1 MKNFSKK
8 LSFVMATAMV
18 VTSLYAPQNAAAAG
32 KNAMVIKGS
41 KTSVKTKNLFLTGQ
55 TVNLDAMVNGHL
67 VKNKDL
73 TWKSSDKS
81 VVSVSKIGVIK
92 AVKASDKPVY
102 VSFTKKGKKKVTVK
116 IAVTVCVRASKMML
130 TPSAV
135 TVKAGEK
142 AEVAATFELSEKVK
156 AAKAE
161 DTTYSVFAKS
171 SDESAAKVSVD
182 GRKIVV
188 EGVAK
193 SATPVTITVYSTQVK
208 SLAAAEKAKIK
219 LEEKFEVKVMGQL
232 SAQQA
237 GANKIKVMGTDLV
250 ASKSAYVIKN
260 ANGGVLELKEDAKL
274 NADKTEAELE
284 SLTSQIPVGKYTLSY
299 NNGDAVEFEVVK
311 AVVKSIVLT
320 TSDTAIMDKEGREA
334 YVYYKVLD
342 QFGNDVTKSPVAS
355 RLSITGSPKAT
366 STMGKV
372 TFAAQGEGTD
382 PKFQPNLSRVNL
394 TIVDLNTGV
403 SLSKILT
410 VGQAANLDVAK
421 FEKIF
426 NTNKKE
432 FVENVTDGDTLSNYQ
447 LLFTAVDQF
456 GNDFVTE
463 EGKDQLIVSAVG
475 TTGVTV
481 EQGKASIVEYKDK
494 KYYGF
499 KLKSFNADGKAS
511 RTGEVTIQ
519 AVSARSGKTLS
530 EKFNVIASNKVTN
543 LRVWEGNNGVFD
555 GIENELMYTAY
566 DANGKEVT
574 DADQILAL
582 NAKNSELANKVKFKK
597 KSDGKVGLFYDLKT
611 NRIGLTD
618 TNTRPDSFVLRT
630 MSDTGYV
637 TVNVNVKAQQYPVG
651 IVGLKSDT
659 VVGAV
664 AGQKLTITGDKV
676 RFQDQY
682 GNLVSADDISK
693 LPASELAKY
702 KVKVTLAVVGDS
714 NSKAAFKLDDSSNPG
729 TAKNFTGA
737 EKTVSDDITK
747 FGNSVNVVSLLASTG
762 ADLDESAV
770 ISLELQYDSKLK
782 GDKKTFTVYAPKID
796 NIKNIAIA
804 DPGLK
809 AASNVKDLDGDTST
823 DAAKGFTPEVSGF
836 YMGEKIALKAG
847 EHFVV
852 LNSVG
857 TAGTHVAVP
866 SLADEKTTVTKTD
879 EISVVLK
886 NADADVLKKT
896 YSYSNAARVVKS
908 VDFDGKVIEHAAG
921 KIAWDQMK
929 GHFTIKD
936 QYGEALEK
944 VAPYITFSDIT
955 DKTNV
960 SIEGTNGTKDAK
972 LSFSANSES
981 KVKIKLTFPGSGY
994 VFEKVVD
1001 IKKA

>member
-1 MKNFSKK
+1 
-8 LSFVMATAMV
+8 
-18 VTSLYAPQNAAAAG
+18 
-32 KNAMVIKGS
+32 MVIKGS
-41 KTSVKTKNLFLTGQ
+41 KASIKTKNLFLTGQ
-55 TVNLDAMVNGHL
+55 TVNLDAMVKGKL
-67 VKNKDL
+67 VKNKNL

-81 VVSVSKIGVIK
+81 VVSVNKIGVIK

-102 VSFTKKGKKKVTVK
+102 VSFTTKGKKKVTVK

-161 DTTYSVFAKS
+161 DTTYNVFAKS
-171 SDESAAKVSVD
+171 SDESVAKVSVD

-208 SLAAAEKAKIK
+208 SLKAAEKAKIK
-219 LEEKFEVKVMGQL
+219 LEEKFDVKVMSKL

-260 ANGGVLELKEDAKL
+260 ANGGILELKDEVKL
-274 NADKTEAELE
+274 NADKTEADLE
-284 SLTSQIPVGKYTLSY
+284 SITSQIPTGKYTLTY

-372 TFAAQGEGTD
+372 TFTAQGEGAD

-432 FVENVTDGDTLSNYQ
+432 FVDSITDGDTLSNYQ

-456 GNDFVTE
+456 GNDFVTD

-481 EQGKASIVEYKDK
+481 EQGQASIVEYKDK

-582 NAKNSELANKVKFKK
+582 NAKNKELENRVQFKK
-597 KSDGKVGLFYDLKT
+597 KSDGKVGLFYNLKT
-611 NRIGLTD
+611 NRIGLTG

-651 IVGLKSDT
+651 IVGLKSDAK
-659 VVGAV
+659 VGVV
-664 AGQKLTITGDKV
+664 AGKALQIKGGNI

-682 GNLVSADDISK
+682 GNIVSADDIGKLNDKAKYRVHVTYKADQGNKPAFTPGASY
-693 LPASELAKY
+693 LPALAADNR
-702 KVKVTLAVVGDS
+702 VTSTSAINWGDDEAVVDLGKGTVDGRDESASVSIVLQYNEGD
-714 NSKAAFKLDDSSNPG
+714 NTTPKWVDK
-729 TAKNFTGA
+729 GA
-737 EKTVSDDITK
+737 EKK
-747 FGNSVNVVSLLASTG
+747 
-762 ADLDESAV
+762 
-770 ISLELQYDSKLK
+770 
-782 GDKKTFTVYAPKID
+782 FTVYAPKID

-809 AASNVKDLDGDTST
+809 AASNVADLDDATKSL
-823 DAAKGFTPEVSGF
+823 DAANGFTPEVSGF
-836 YMGEKIALKAG
+836 YMGEKIALEAG
-847 EHFVV
+847 DHFVV
-852 LNSVG
+852 LSSADPDG
-857 TAGTHVAVP
+857 KKVAVP
-866 SLADEKTTVTKTD
+866 SLAGERTTVTKTA
-879 EISVVLK
+879 EFSVVLK

-908 VDFDGKVIEHAAG
+908 VDFDGKVINADSA
-921 KIAWDQMK
+921 KIAWAQMK
-929 GHFTIKD
+929 AQFTIKD
-936 QYGEALEK
+936 QYGEALEH
-944 VAPYITFSDIT
+944 VAPYITFSDIS

-981 KVKIKLTFPGSGY
+981 QVKIKLTFPGSGY
-994 VFEKVVD
+994 VFEKVVN